1 MAPTAP
7 NRYPDGGCRRRTERV
22 QQGPNTLSKSTLSR
36 AKQKKPAAAAK
47 RSPKPSRP
55 KTGSAKSGT
64 KSGSTKTGSAKKTAA
79 KKSVAATPPS
89 AADLRA
95 AQETLRIVLKSL
107 DDMKAEDSVTIDL
120 AGKTS
125 IGDYMVV
132 SSGRSQ
138 RHVASIADEITRN
151 LKKAG
156 RQGVHSEGK
165 QIADWVLIDAGDV
178 IVHVFRP
185 EVRAFYNIEKMW
197 SQPERGSD

>member
-1 MAPTAP
+1 MAPTPP

-36 AKQKKPAAAAK
+36 AKQKKPATAAK

-55 KTGSAKSGT
+55 KTGSAKSG
-64 KSGSTKTGSAKKTAA
+64 TKTGSAKKTAA

-156 RQGVHSEGK
+156 RKGVHSEGK